1 MIRLFSK
8 YFKIS
13 TLLLVT
19 IVMTLISCS
28 SNNTIVM
35 SCISC
40 SSNNRDSYEGAYKY
54 LVNKASNSTNWNSK
68 TSSYVYVLDSST
80 ASGRTYKTYLD
91 YSSNNHILSAH
102 SDTYISSSNEK
113 CEVSFTITSNKPSS
127 AFFGNIKYT
136 YSYIQAG
143 TFNLPLSYKAGNK
156 IDVNVT
162 ISYDSVTKSFLEAW
176 VRSSID
182 TLTAGLSITLI
193 ANHMSMASLGFT
205 NY

>member
-13 TLLLVT
+13 TVLLGT
-19 IVMTLISCS
+19 IVVSLISCS
-28 SNNTIVM
+28 SNNT
-35 SCISC
+35 
-40 SSNNRDSYEGAYKY
+40 DSYEGTYTY
-54 LVNKASNSTNWNSK
+54 LVNKTSNSKNWNSQ
-68 TSSYVYVLDSST
+68 TSSYVYVLSSST
-80 ASGRTYKTYLD
+80 TSGRTYKTYLD

-102 SDTYISSSNEK
+102 SDTYINSSNEK
-113 CEVSFTITSNKPSS
+113 CEVNFIITQNKPSN
-127 AFFGNIKYT
+127 AFFGNIIYT

-162 ISYDSVTKSFLEAW
+162 ISYDSVTQSFLEAW
-176 VRSSID
+176 VRRSID
-182 TLTAGLSITLI
+182 ELTARLSITLM

>member
-1 MIRLFSK
+1 MIRIFSK

-13 TLLLVT
+13 TLLLGT
-19 IVMTLISCS
+19 IAMPLISCS
-28 SNNTIVM
+28 SNNT
-35 SCISC
+35 
-40 SSNNRDSYEGAYKY
+40 DSYENAYTY
-54 LVNKASNSTNWNSK
+54 LVNKTSNSTNWNSQAN
-68 TSSYVYVLDSST
+68 SYVYVLNSITS
-80 ASGRTYKTYLD
+80 SGRTYKTYLN
-91 YSSNNHILSAH
+91 YSSNNHVLSAH
-102 SDTYISSSNEK
+102 SDTYIVSSNEK
-113 CEVSFTITSNKPSS
+113 CEVNFTITSNKPNS

-143 TFNLPLSYKAGNK
+143 TFNLPLTYEAGNK

-176 VRSSID
+176 VRTSID
-182 TLTAGLSITLI
+182 ALAAGLCLMLM